1 MERLT
6 TRDLAARTHLSPQ
19 TILNYVKDGKIEPID
34 ITPDGKFYFNMS
46 VADAL
51 ITRNLLKKYPNH
63 TAVVVLYVDEDRM
76 KRFENIYN
84 KSLETAGILRVD
96 NLVEKVAEVRERIEG
111 NSSRDKIFNIYIYF
125 EIMEKYLNEKKR
137 LEDNVPVQ
145 IMKNPKLKDRTFL
158 LENLA
163 TLVTNP
169 KPVLE
174 KLDADDRKIVG
185 HALGCCKEQTA
196 QLYERYTMDEV
207 RAFGKKLD
215 SILEKTNTE
224 VQELKTKGEI
234 CNFGNKYKAMIE
246 ENDLDFQVKT
256 KAVADLVRKAKQSFY
271 TDSLDRAL
279 DVLKKGYVSII
290 KINCTM
296 KDNIYDLLYQTR
308 YTENIKL
315 YGYSNATEELGEV
328 IRFLEGTKKLEY
340 GDMEV

>member
-34 ITPDGKFYFNMS
+34 VTPDGKFYFSMS
-46 VADAL
+46 VADDL

-76 KRFENIYN
+76 NHFENLYN
-84 KSLETAGILRVD
+84 NYLETNGTLRVD
-96 NLVEKVAEVRERIEG
+96 NLVEKVAEVREHFEE
-111 NSSRDKIFNIYIYF
+111 SSSIAKIFNIYVYF
-125 EIMEKYLNEKKR
+125 EIMKKFHKEKKR

-163 TLVTNP
+163 TLVTNY
-169 KPVLE
+169 KSVLE

-185 HALGCCKEQTA
+185 YAVGCCKELTA
-196 QLYERYTMDEV
+196 QLYERYNMDEV
-207 RAFGKKLD
+207 RAFGKKLK
-215 SILEKTNTE
+215 SVLEKIGIE
-224 VQELKTKGEI
+224 AQELKTKGDI
-234 CNFGNKYKAMIE
+234 YNFYNKYRDIIE
-246 ENDLDFQVKT
+246 ESDLDFQVKT
-256 KAVADLVRKAKQSFY
+256 KAVADVVRKAKQSYY
-271 TDSLDRAL
+271 TDLLDIKL
-279 DVLKKGYVSII
+279 DVLKKGYVSVI

-296 KDNIYDLLYQTR
+296 KDSIYDLLYQTR
-308 YTENIKL
+308 YTEKIEL

-340 GDMEV
+340 VDMEV